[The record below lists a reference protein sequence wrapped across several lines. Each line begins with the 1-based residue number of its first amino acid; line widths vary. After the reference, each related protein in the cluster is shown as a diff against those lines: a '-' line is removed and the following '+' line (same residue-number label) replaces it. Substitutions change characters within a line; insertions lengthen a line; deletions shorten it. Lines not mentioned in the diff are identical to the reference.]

1 MLFPEIDLL
10 KPVSNYKL
18 KIKFAD
24 GVEGVYDLSSMAGKG
39 VFKSWDSDSNF
50 FAASVDKE
58 TGAIKWPGDIEIDT
72 LAVYCQI
79 SGISPDE
86 YLKLHAGY
94 AAD

>member
-39 VFKSWDSDSNF
+39 VFKSWDSAVIF
-50 FAASVDKE
+50 LQLQL
-58 TGAIKWPGDIEIDT
+58 IKKRVPLNGPEI
-72 LAVYCQI
+72 
-79 SGISPDE
+79 SR
-86 YLKLHAGY
+86 
-94 AAD
+94 